1 LKGLINNYSM
11 HLADS
16 NYKISLN
23 SNRII
28 SLEEIHQHLTYA
40 GLLEGLPTKRI
51 NKEIIDDIKNIAN
64 EKIWAS
70 STPYILKSYESP
82 IKLSEDREVYYK
94 SRGPE
99 YERIRLP
106 KIICIGH
113 FMSDAIT
120 DDFMFS
126 SLTIVWFQEDWMMP
140 IDNNILIQIK
150 SINWDKHATQGNY

>member
-1 LKGLINNYSM
+1 M
-11 HLADS
+11 HLSES

-28 SLEEIHQHLTYA
+28 SLEENHQHLTYA
-40 GLLEGLPTKRI
+40 GLLEGLPTQRT
-51 NKEIIDDIKNIAN
+51 NKDIISGIKKIVNQ
-64 EKIWAS
+64 KIWGS
-70 STPYILKSYESP
+70 STPYIIKPDEYP
-82 IKLSEDREVYYK
+82 IKLSEDREQYYK

-99 YERIRLP
+99 YARITLP

-113 FMSDAIT
+113 FISDAIT

-140 IDNNILIQIK
+140 IDNKILIQIK
-150 SINWDKHATQGNY
+150 SINWDKYASQGNY